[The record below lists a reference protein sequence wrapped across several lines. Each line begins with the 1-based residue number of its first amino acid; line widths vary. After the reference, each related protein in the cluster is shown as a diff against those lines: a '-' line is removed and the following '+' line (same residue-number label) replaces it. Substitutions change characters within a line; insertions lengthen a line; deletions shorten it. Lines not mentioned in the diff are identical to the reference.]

1 MSAAELRDER
11 FCRCCQPLS
20 ERDRGRLK
28 SLVENELYCD
38 TVEYMLKHN
47 VKLEQRLSVI
57 MKNHR
62 QGIPDDSVSTEKEC
76 WNSMEKTMA

>member
-1 MSAAELRDER
+1 M
-11 FCRCCQPLS
+11 LS

-47 VKLEQRLSVI
+47 VKLEQEIISYYEKIQTGDPPDAISR
-57 MKNHR
+57 
-62 QGIPDDSVSTEKEC
+62 GIFAKGGRG
-76 WNSMEKTMA
+76 